1 MTPNLCGQGGTCVNT
16 PGAYKCTCA
25 QGYLYDLRTKMCM
38 KGPGLH
44 ARSIGCHSQDAS
56 SHLMLLSSIMV
67 ELDVVGR
74 LV

>member
-1 MTPNLCGQGGTCVNT
+1 
-16 PGAYKCTCA
+16 
-25 QGYLYDLRTKMCM
+25 MCM

-56 SHLMLLSSIMV
+56 SHLMLLNSVMV

-74 LV
+74 FGLNYCVVVF